1 MSKLLNQKK
10 FEKFYNFIIFIPLL
24 SFIFGFY
31 IDENSA
37 GMGNY
42 AGDISWIKKNIQIFL
57 ENDLREAIFHPELF
71 GNRTPLIYILN
82 KLFNP
87 LFSDFE
93 KYRISTFLFSLLGPI
108 IFYKIL
114 RIRYSLIDKKILF
127 LISSLI
133 YLSPYYRTSAYWG
146 LNENYAIFTLFLSF
160 LFLEKFLN
168 EAKNYFKNI
177 FFVAIF
183 SSLTIYFDQKFL
195 IVPIVCFFSIIF
207 SNKTDLKY
215 KIFLI
220 LNYLVLSI
228 PFIYLLY
235 RWGGIVPPATQIANP
250 KTITSLTD
258 IKLIYHIHLGYAAT
272 LISFYLLPV
281 ILFTD
286 KNIIRKIK
294 YMFLTKKTYLLI
306 FLFFLF
312 NFLNFLFFDFEKFT
326 VTDYW
331 VGLGIIHK
339 LSIILFNDIFLQ
351 EIFTYCFFFFS
362 FIVLLFFFYQSKF
375 DALVITYF
383 LLISL
388 LLWPLMQEYFDPLI
402 IILAFAIFKSVN
414 NFNKINSFFIFSY
427 LLIFLLIANYHYS

>member
-1 MSKLLNQKK
+1 MDKKFNQKF
-10 FEKFYNFIIFIPLL
+10 FEKLYNFIIFIPLI

-31 IDENSA
+31 VDENSA

-42 AGDISWIKKNIQIFL
+42 AGDINWIKKNIKIFL
-57 ENDLREAIFHPELF
+57 ENDLKEAIFHPELF

-93 KYRISTFLFSLLGPI
+93 KYRISTFFFSLVGPI

-114 RIRYSLIDKKILF
+114 RIRYNLVDKKVLF

-168 EAKNYFKNI
+168 EHKNYFRNI
-177 FFVAIF
+177 FLISIF

-195 IVPIVCFFSIIF
+195 IVPIICFFSIIF
-207 SNKTDLKY
+207 SNYISLKY
-215 KIFLI
+215 KFFLI
-220 LNYLVLSI
+220 FSYLIFSI
-228 PFIYLLY
+228 PYIYLFY

-258 IKLIYHIHLGYAAT
+258 INLIYHIHLGYAAT
-272 LISFYLLPV
+272 LISFYLMP
-281 ILFTD
+281 ITLFTD
-286 KNIIRKIK
+286 KNLFQKIK
-294 YMFLTKKTYLLI
+294 KMFLLKKTYFFI
-306 FLFFLF
+306 FIFFLF
-312 NFLNFLFFDFEKFT
+312 NIFNFLFFDFEKFT

-331 VGLGIIHK
+331 VGLGVIHK
-339 LSIILFNDIFLQ
+339 LSIILFSDIFFQ
-351 EIFTYCFFFFS
+351 EIFSYCFFFLS
-362 FIVLLFFFYQSKF
+362 FIILLFFFYQNKF
-375 DALVITYF
+375 DGLIIIYF

-388 LLWPLMQEYFDPLI
+388 FLWPLMQEYFDPLI
-402 IILAFAIFKSVN
+402 IILAFLIFKSVN
-414 NFNKINSFFIFSY
+414 YFNKINSFFIFSY
-427 LLIFLLIANYHYS
+427 LLIFLLIANFYYS